1 MTIND
6 LRRRLVSK
14 LRAPEDCTDAQLIQ
28 HAAHVVIE
36 RDTYRDLLTRS
47 RTAVRKP
54 WAAVGIGDM
63 VVERNTADV
72 WTVHGRTPGEGE
84 DTDIT
89 FKVTSPSGESREWP
103 MRPADEVTVFECSPI
118 AGAFEALEEALG
130 ARWKGVGA

>member
-1 MTIND
+1 MIPD
-6 LRRRLVSK
+6 LRRRLISR

-28 HAAHVVIE
+28 YAAHVVIQ

-63 VVERNTADV
+63 VVAKNGDV
-72 WTVHGRTPGEGE
+72 WTVHGRDPGSSEGAE
-84 DTDIT
+84 IT
-89 FKVTSPSGESREWP
+89 FKVTSPSGDSRTWA
-103 MRPADEVTVFECSPI
+103 MRPSDEVNVFECSPI
-118 AGAFEALEEALG
+118 AGAFEALEAALG

>member
-1 MTIND
+1 MIPD
-6 LRRRLVSK
+6 LRRRLISK
-14 LRAPEDCTDAQLIQ
+14 LRAPENCTDAQLLE
-28 HAAHVVIE
+28 HAANVITQ

-63 VVERNTADV
+63 VVAKSGDV

>member
-1 MTIND
+1 VIPD
-6 LRRRLVSK
+6 LRAKLRSK
-14 LRAPEDCTDAQLIQ
+14 LGVESDAAILTKVDNLITQ
-28 HAAHVVIE
+28 

-63 VVERNTADV
+63 VLERNTADV

-89 FKVTSPSGESREWP
+89 FKMTSPSGESREWP

-118 AGAFEALEEALG
+118 AGAFEALEAALG

>member
-1 MTIND
+1 MIPD
-6 LRRRLVSK
+6 LRRRLISK
-14 LRAPEDCTDAQLIQ
+14 LRAPDDCTDAQLLE
-28 HAAHVVIE
+28 HAANLLAQ

-63 VVERNTADV
+63 VVAKNGDV

-89 FKVTSPSGESREWP
+89 FKVTSPGGDAKTWA
-103 MRPADEVTVFECSPI
+103 MRPSDEVNVFECSPI

>member
-1 MTIND
+1 MIPD
-6 LRRRLVSK
+6 LRRRLISK

-63 VVERNTADV
+63 VVERESTDV
-72 WTVHGRTPGEGE
+72 WTVRRRDPGEDE
-84 DTDIT
+84 IV
-89 FKVTSPSGESREWP
+89 FKMTSLMGESRTWT
-103 MRPADEVTVFECSPI
+103 MRPSDEVSVFECTPI

>member
-1 MTIND
+1 MIPD

-14 LRAPEDCTDAQLIQ
+14 LRAAEDCTDAQLIEF
-28 HAAHVVIE
+28 VTNVITQ

-63 VVERNTADV
+63 VLERDSADV

-89 FKVTSPSGESREWP
+89 FKVTSPSGDTRTWSL
-103 MRPADEVTVFECSPI
+103 RPSDEVTVFECSPI

>member
-1 MTIND
+1 MIPD
-6 LRRRLVSK
+6 LRAKLKSK
-14 LRAPEDCTDAQLIQ
+14 LGLDCATKDSHILTAVENLIAQ
-28 HAAHVVIE
+28 

-63 VVERNTADV
+63 VVAKNGDV

-89 FKVTSPSGESREWP
+89 FKVTSPGGDTKTWA
-103 MRPADEVTVFECSPI
+103 MRPSDEVNVFECTPI

-130 ARWKGVGA
+130 TRWKGVG

>member
-1 MTIND
+1 VSIPD
-6 LRRRLVSK
+6 FRRKLISK

-28 HAAHVVIE
+28 HAAHVVIQ

-63 VVERNTADV
+63 VVAKNGDV

-89 FKVTSPSGESREWP
+89 FKVTSPSGDAKTWA
-103 MRPADEVTVFECSPI
+103 MRPSDEVNVFECSPI

>member
-1 MTIND
+1 MIPD

-14 LRAPEDCTDAQLIQ
+14 LRAPTDCTDAQLLE
-28 HAAHVVIE
+28 HAANLIAQ

-63 VVERNTADV
+63 VVARNGDV
-72 WTVHGRTPGEGE
+72 WTVHGRDPQFGDE
-84 DTDIT
+84 IT
-89 FKVTSPSGESREWP
+89 FKVTSPAGDARTWAMVPS
-103 MRPADEVTVFECSPI
+103 DEVNVFECSPI